1 MTSPQKQD
9 IITDEESSSQ
19 EKKTIPTIS
28 TEEALAAQQ
37 ALDQLKKLKKQ
48 NLAWDLNLPDEIE
61 HELDEAF
68 ETNDVKERIHIA
80 EELLE
85 NSPYP
90 EVRAAVLNY
99 DSGGHVNTFRAWVL
113 GLLFAMIGSGCNA
126 LLSMRNPYIV
136 ISSYVAQVVV
146 FPIGCAWARW
156 LPEGRFKLFGYEC
169 CLNPGPYSKKEHAIT
184 VIMANAT
191 FGGGAAYAVD
201 IIIAQRAFYKQDFG
215 RAFEIMLTI
224 SNLMLGFGFAGMFH
238 SFLVQPA
245 AMIWP
250 GNLINT
256 ALFTAL
262 HDHPA
267 PDPAK
272 TFGWGINKYR
282 FFLYVAIG
290 SFVWF
295 WFPGYIAPFLSIFAW
310 VTWIKPQNVLV
321 NQLFGGVT
329 GISLIPMT
337 FDWAQI
343 SGFNFSPLI
352 APWHAIGNTLIGL
365 VAFTWILTPA
375 LHYTNYG
382 YANYLPISDSGAYD
396 NTAKPYN
403 VSTIL
408 DPNTYTFVEEK
419 YKEYSPIFL
428 STTFALT
435 YGLSFATIAAVIVH
449 TALFHGKDIWKRI
462 KSLGEVDEDIHSRLM
477 AKYKPVPVWWYM
489 IVLAITFGMGMG
501 VSVGWETHLSWYSF
515 IFCLAIGWIFYIPI
529 GIIAATTNIWIGL
542 NVFTEFIFG
551 YMKPGHGLA
560 LMLFKAY
567 GYMAMNQGLGFTS
580 DMKMGHYMKIPP
592 RVTFMAQVVATVL
605 SALTQVGVVNWA
617 LTNIDQVCSRH
628 QKDHCEY
635 KLKSI

>member
-1 MTSPQKQD
+1 MNPPTDYKEEAKAEIIDETSSQEKKITS
-9 IITDEESSSQ
+9 IITDEE
-19 EKKTIPTIS
+19 T
-28 TEEALAAQQ
+28 LAAEK
-37 ALDQLKKLKKQ
+37 ALEYLKKLKKQ
-48 NLAWDLNLPDEIE
+48 NLAWDPNLPDELE
-61 HELDEAF
+61 V
-68 ETNDVKERIHIA
+68 ETDDLKERIHIA
-80 EELLE
+80 EELLD

-99 DSGGHVNTFRAWVL
+99 DSGGHVNTIRAWFL
-113 GLLFAMIGSGCNA
+113 GLLFAIIGSGCNA

-156 LPEGRFKLFGYEC
+156 LPEGRFSVLGYEFY
-169 CLNPGPYSKKEHAIT
+169 LNPGPYSKKEHAIT

-191 FGGGAAYAVD
+191 FSGGAAYAVD

-215 RAFEIMLTI
+215 RAFEIMMTI
-224 SNLMLGFGFAGMFH
+224 SNMMLGFGFAGMFH

-267 PDPAK
+267 PDPSK
-272 TFGWGINKYR
+272 TFGWSINKYR
-282 FFLYVAIG
+282 FFTYVMIG

-310 VTWIKPQNVLV
+310 VTWIKPQNVLI
-321 NQLFGGVT
+321 NQLMGGAT
-329 GISLIPMT
+329 GISIMPMCLT
-337 FDWAQI
+337 FDWGQI

-365 VAFTWILTPA
+365 ILFVWILTPA

-396 NTAKPYN
+396 NTANTYN
-403 VSTIL
+403 VSMIL
-408 DPNTYTFVEEK
+408 DPITHTFVEEK
-419 YKEYSPIFL
+419 YKAYSPIFL

-435 YGLSFATIAAVIVH
+435 YGLSFASITAVVIH
-449 TALFHGKDIWKRI
+449 TALFHGKDIWVRI
-462 KSLGEVDEDIHSRLM
+462 KKLGEIDQDDIHARLM
-477 AKYKPVPVWWYM
+477 AKYKPVPFWWYL

-501 VSVGWETHLSWYSF
+501 ISVGWATHLTWYSY
-515 IFCLAIGWIFYIPI
+515 IFCLAIGWVFFVPV

-542 NVFTEFIFG
+542 NVFTEFIIG
-551 YMKPGHGLA
+551 YMQPGRPLA
-560 LMLFKAY
+560 MMLFKAY
-567 GYMAMNQGLGFTS
+567 GYMAMNQGLGFAS

-592 RVTFMAQVVATVL
+592 RITFMAQGKLFVK
-605 SALTQVGVVNWA
+605 
-617 LTNIDQVCSRH
+617 ISRFM
-628 QKDHCEY
+628 Y
-635 KLKSI
+635 